1 MTINS
6 HLRTSLQQKIRS
18 SIPLSE
24 MMQFEIEEISSRSI
38 TVHAPLKPNI
48 NIHGTGF
55 AGSLYSI
62 GVLTGWALADH
73 LMSLSD
79 MKGTLVVAGAEIKY
93 RTPVTQ
99 DIKCSTSV
107 SDRATRAFVE
117 EYKAN
122 GKGRLQLSI
131 HIGTS
136 KNAILLADFVA
147 ISVPATE

>member
-1 MTINS
+1 MTIHS
-6 HLRTSLQQKIRS
+6 HLRTSLQEKIRN
-18 SIPLSE
+18 SIPLCE

-55 AGSLYSI
+55 AGSLYSV

-73 LMSLSD
+73 IMSLSD
-79 MKGTLVVAGAEIKY
+79 MKGMLVVAGAEIKY

-99 DIKCSTSV
+99 DIQCSTTV
-107 SDRATRAFVE
+107 SDSACRAFVDD
-117 EYKAN
+117 YKAN

-136 KNAILLADFVA
+136 KNALLLADFMA
-147 ISVPATE
+147 ISASTTE